1 MPEGRISLGP
11 VIQVGFIVHDCEA
24 YSQRWTTLFE
34 LPPARVVEWPL
45 REGMTAVLRGLPID
59 LRMKIAF
66 IETPNAQLEF
76 IQPLEPNNIYA
87 EFLDQHGEGI
97 HHILF
102 DVPDPEAAAARM
114 GVDVLQSGDTVK
126 PGGRWYFLDTL
137 AMFGFPLELRRR
149 APDG

>member
-24 YSQRWTTLFE
+24 SSQRWTTLFE
-34 LPPARVVEWPL
+34 LPPARVVGSPA
-45 REGMTAVLRGLPID
+45 RRHDRGAPRLSHRPAD
-59 LRMKIAF
+59 EEVAF
-66 IETPNAQLEF
+66 IETPNVQLEF

-114 GVDVLQSGDTVK
+114 GVDGTKAATRSSRAGMVFPRHPGDVWLSARAAR
-126 PGGRWYFLDTL
+126 PGK
-137 AMFGFPLELRRR
+137 
-149 APDG
+149 

>member
-45 REGMTAVLRGLPID
+45 RARLFSVSDTEFVFAVV
-59 LRMKIAF
+59 A
-66 IETPNAQLEF
+66 
-76 IQPLEPNNIYA
+76 
-87 EFLDQHGEGI
+87 
-97 HHILF
+97 HHIGA
-102 DVPDPEAAAARM
+102 DGVPDPEAAAARM